1 MSLGWLWFLV
11 SLGAALMIAALQQ
24 LAPIA
29 LVFWAGVFALGT
41 VLILFSATAYFLR
54 HDRT

>member
-1 MSLGWLWFLV
+1 MSLGWLWFCL
-11 SLGAALMIAALQQ
+11 SLGAALMVAALQQ
-24 LAPIA
+24 LAPFA

-41 VLILFSATAYFLR
+41 VLILLSATAYLVR

>member
-1 MSLGWLWFLV
+1 MSLGWLWFFL
-11 SLGAALMIAALQQ
+11 SLGAALMVAALQQ

-29 LVFWAGVFALGT
+29 LVFWAGVFALGA
-41 VLILFSATAYFLR
+41 VLVLFSATAYLLR